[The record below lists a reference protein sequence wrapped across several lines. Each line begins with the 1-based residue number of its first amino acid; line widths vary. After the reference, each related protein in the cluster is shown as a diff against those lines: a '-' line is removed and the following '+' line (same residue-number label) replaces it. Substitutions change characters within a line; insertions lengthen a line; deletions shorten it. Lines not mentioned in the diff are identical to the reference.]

1 MFKYG
6 LYEVFKDFYSN
17 LAGKENAEKYKG
29 LIWCAGSASAEVFA
43 DVALCPLEMVLKI
56 LTKLYIDCID
66 QSQSS
71 NFPSRYFPN
80 CLFPRFISN
89 ECTKDRNWVPLQVFL

>member
-56 LTKLYIDCID
+56 LTKLYIDYLYRPKSKFKLP
-66 QSQSS
+66 QQVLSQLPFS
-71 NFPSRYFPN
+71 
-80 CLFPRFISN
+80 
-89 ECTKDRNWVPLQVFL
+89 PLYLK